1 MGSVI
6 KAKNTPPI
14 FKDISGTEAAK
25 LILASPFESYDVVG
39 FDVLEANR
47 LNVKHNTLV
56 SIAPEDTGVFLRPE
70 TWIIPKLDHG
80 LQDEPSQPSENLY
93 A

>member
-1 MGSVI
+1 MERMASVI

-14 FKDISGTEAAK
+14 FKNTSGTEAAK
-25 LILASPFESYDVVG
+25 LIVSSPFESYDVVG

-70 TWIIPKLDHG
+70 I
-80 LQDEPSQPSENLY
+80 
-93 A
+93 